1 MYVCFGF
8 WLPKSKKMKGKKL
21 KRDRERESVKK
32 WVEIW
37 IEKIYLWNSYESRR
51 NEEEK
56 ENKTGRPRERER
68 NG

>member
-1 MYVCFGF
+1 
-8 WLPKSKKMKGKKL
+8 MKGKKL